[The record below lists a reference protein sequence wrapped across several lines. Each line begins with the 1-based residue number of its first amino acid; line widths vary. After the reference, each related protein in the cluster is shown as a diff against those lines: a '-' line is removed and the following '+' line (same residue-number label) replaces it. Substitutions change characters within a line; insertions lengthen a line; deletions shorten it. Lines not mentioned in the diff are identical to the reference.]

1 MTELA
6 PHSAFKSV
14 LICVNQWLKKTHF
27 SHRLTLIPLIFA
39 VTKQM
44 SNIRVI
50 RVIRAIRD
58 SLVLILHKSTGSRI
72 PRMRRMARI
81 SQLQTALIF
90 VDSKNHREVVQC

>member
-14 LICVNQWLKKTHF
+14 LISVNQWLKKTHF
-27 SHRLTLIPLIFA
+27 SHRLTQISLIFVVA
-39 VTKQM
+39 KQM
-44 SNIRVI
+44 SSIRVI

-58 SLVLILHKSTGSRI
+58 LLVLILHKSTGSRI

-81 SQLQTALIF
+81 SPLQTALIF
-90 VDSKNHREVVQC
+90 VNFKNHLEVVQC